1 MIGIL
6 IVAHSGLAEALLAA
20 TEHVVG
26 AVPAARAIGLGPADD
41 LATRRQEIAAAAAE
55 LDQGDGVVIV
65 TDLFGG
71 TPANLAIAVMAS
83 GPIDVITGANLPL
96 LMKLC
101 SVRAQPR
108 RDAVREAVVAGR
120 KYIMDA
126 ESVERGASPPATE
139 T

>member
-6 IVAHSGLAEALLAA
+6 IVAHSDLAEALLSA

-26 AVPAARAIGLGPADD
+26 PVPAARAIGLGPADD
-41 LATRRQEIAAAAAE
+41 LSARRKEIEAAAAE
-55 LDQGDGVVIV
+55 LDQGEGVVIV

-71 TPANLAIAVMAS
+71 TPANLAIAAMAS
-83 GPIDVITGANLPL
+83 GRIDVITGANLPL

-101 SVRAQPR
+101 SLRRKPR
-108 RDAVREAVVAGR
+108 RDAVEAAVQAGR

-126 ESVERGASPPATE
+126 DAVEKGA
-139 T
+139 